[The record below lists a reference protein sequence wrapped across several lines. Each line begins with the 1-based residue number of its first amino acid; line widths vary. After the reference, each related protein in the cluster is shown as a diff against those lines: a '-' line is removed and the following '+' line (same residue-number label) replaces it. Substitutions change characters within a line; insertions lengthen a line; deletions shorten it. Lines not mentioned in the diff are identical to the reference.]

1 MAFSSTVLYS
11 KEIAPGLVIENGTWN
26 AASVTTGTITPG
38 TVPAGSFVV
47 GNNYVVAVT
56 GTTDFTAVGA
66 SASTPGIHFTA
77 TGTGTG
83 TGTAYQGQGAVSF
96 QPRNILAFGFTSD
109 GSHTVEPT
117 TSGVYA
123 NQIKITCTS
132 SDTGTYFIIGESV

>member
-1 MAFSSTVLYS
+1 MAFSSTVVTS
-11 KEIAPGLVIENGTWN
+11 KEIAPGLVIENGTWS
-26 AASVTTGTITPG
+26 AASVTTGVITPG

-47 GNNYVVAVT
+47 GVNYVVAVT
-56 GTTDFTAVGA
+56 GNTDFTLIGA

-77 TGTGTG
+77 TGVGTG
-83 TGTAYQGQGAVSF
+83 TGTAYLAQGLVSF

-117 TSGVYA
+117 VYGVYP